1 MLFTRISLFKRL
13 SEATKCE
20 IIFVKHITD
29 KKLMSKIYM
38 KIVYKSRQT
47 DNLMEKWTRDLKRYL
62 TKE

>member
-1 MLFTRISLFKRL
+1 MLFIRISLFKRL
-13 SEATKCE
+13 NEATKYE

-29 KKLMSKIYM
+29 KKLMSKVYM
-38 KIVYKSRQT
+38 KIVYKSRKT

>member
-1 MLFTRISLFKRL
+1 MLFIRISLFKRL
-13 SEATKCE
+13 NEATKYE

-29 KKLMSKIYM
+29 KKLMSEIYM
-38 KIVYKSRQT
+38 KIVYKSRKT